1 MIMTMAL
8 TEQKSPSEQSVQQ
21 RLKKQPKVDK
31 DCPNVKLYCSD
42 YTIHG
47 SAPSESYV
55 FSGDKLFFKGYPY
68 SIELSQ
74 SNCESL
80 KFDKCKF
87 FEAHEGTL
95 IRVFNINDKWYT
107 TTNRCLDAF
116 ESKWA
121 AKKSRFGLHFAEAV
135 KENIRAMNDEEFFE
149 EEEESLEDK
158 KESGKNY
165 LKDIYERNLDKSKKY
180 MFLLEP
186 CFEERIVCLTKTPKF
201 YNIGVFDEN
210 NNLSLEENVI
220 MDDFKVPKPIE
231 LKFQNKEE
239 MLFELSKIDFMKL
252 QGFIAIQ
259 SEEGKED
266 KHFKIFNDEYKYLF
280 SKVRGNVPSIRFR
293 FLQLDYE
300 NTMINLTR
308 EIDPR
313 KSQKVLHDFCQLYS
327 FDPSPLMNYIWA
339 RVTEDLFQ
347 KYLNRYV
354 KKISADLSITNRQE
368 AMLATIH
375 QEYQASCYHG
385 SPHVTDKKRIRD
397 ILAVQKPSTLNQLII
412 EYELKDKKESASK
425 E

>member
-1 MIMTMAL
+1 MTTMADLL
-8 TEQKSPSEQSVQQ
+8 TKQKALSEQSVQQ
-21 RLKKQPKVDK
+21 RVKKQPRVDK
-31 DCPNVKLYCSD
+31 EYPNVKLYCSD
-42 YTIHG
+42 YMNHG

-55 FSGDKLFFKGYPY
+55 FNGDKLFFKGYPY

-121 AKKSRFGLHFAEAV
+121 AKKSSFGLHFAEAV
-135 KENIRAMNDEEFFE
+135 KENIRSVNDEEFFE
-149 EEEESLEDK
+149 EEEELLEDK

-186 CFEERIVCLTKTPKF
+186 CSEERIVCLTNAPKF

-210 NNLSLEENVI
+210 NNLSLEEDI
-220 MDDFKVPKPIE
+220 ILADFKVPKPIE

-239 MLFELSKIDFMKL
+239 MLSELSKIDIMKL

-259 SEEGKED
+259 SEDGKED

-280 SKVRGNVPSIRFR
+280 SQVRGNVPSIRFR
-293 FLQLDYE
+293 FLQLDYQ
-300 NTMINLTR
+300 NTMNYLNNNSNTR
-308 EIDPR
+308 ET
-313 KSQKVLHDFCQLYS
+313 QKVLFDFCRLYN
-327 FDPSPLMNYIWA
+327 FDPSPLLDYIWA
-339 RVTEDLFQ
+339 RVVEDLFR
-347 KYLNRYV
+347 KYINRYV
-354 KKISADLSITNRQE
+354 KKIPDLSITNRQE
-368 AMLATIH
+368 TMLHLIH
-375 QEYQASCYHG
+375 QQYQNSHLHG
-385 SPHVTDKKRIRD
+385 RPCVTDKRRIRD
-397 ILAVQKPSTLNQLII
+397 ILAIQKPSILNQLII
-412 EYELKDKKESASK
+412 EYEAKDKKERAAK